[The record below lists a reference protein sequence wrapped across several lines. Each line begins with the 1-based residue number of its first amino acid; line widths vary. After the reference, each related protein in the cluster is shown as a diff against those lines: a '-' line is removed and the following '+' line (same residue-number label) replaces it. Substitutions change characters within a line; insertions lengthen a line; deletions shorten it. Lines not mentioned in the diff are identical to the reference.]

1 MSCHVLLSYTDL
13 IRFVNSILFYKFTS
27 MNYKFFITLQMSFK
41 VTDNRQTETIQPV
54 DRKYIYPFI
63 ISEKDM

>member
-13 IRFVNSILFYKFTS
+13 IRFVNNILFYKFTT

-41 VTDNRQTETIQPV
+41 ITDNRQTETIQPV
-54 DRKYIYPFI
+54 DRKYIYLFI

>member
-13 IRFVNSILFYKFTS
+13 IRFVNNILLYKFTT

-41 VTDNRQTETIQPV
+41 ITDNRQTETIQPV
-54 DRKYIYPFI
+54 DRKYIYLFI

>member
-1 MSCHVLLSYTDL
+1 
-13 IRFVNSILFYKFTS
+13 

-41 VTDNRQTETIQPV
+41 ITDNRQTATIQPV